1 MKEIRGVIIR
11 MLFSILIIIFIFI
24 FIFIFISF
32 LLLFYFYFYF
42 YFHSSFYFYYYFHI
56 YYHYYFFHF
65 YLICFYYF
73 YCSVDF
79 SFLIFLIILIVFF
92 LFTIFCS
99 LTMRLRNILSDPDIA
114 LDSPKLITL
123 ISTWLQLFTP
133 LSRLAIF
140 IPSICPA
147 LSSILYFKLSCL
159 VLSYFILPIFDS
171 IPNLILLILLFVLSC
186 LFLSYFLLFSLIFTH
201 LVNFCNSHIQVIF

>member
-1 MKEIRGVIIR
+1 MKEIGDVIIR
-11 MLFSILIIIFIFI
+11 MLFSILIFFILI

-42 YFHSSFYFYYYFHI
+42 YFHSSFYFYFYYHI
-56 YYHYYFFHF
+56 YFHYYFFHF
-65 YLICFYYF
+65 NLICFYYF
-73 YCSVDF
+73 FCYLDF
-79 SFLIFLIILIVFF
+79 SLLIFLIILIVFF
-92 LFTIFCS
+92 LSTIFCS

-133 LSRLAIF
+133 LSRLAFF

-147 LSSILYFKLSCL
+147 LSSILYFMF
-159 VLSYFILPIFDS
+159 YIL
-171 IPNLILLILLFVLSC
+171 NC
-186 LFLSYFLLFSLIFTH
+186 
-201 LVNFCNSHIQVIF
+201 HI